1 MSERVPN
8 IACPL
13 CAASDAVARLD
24 VSDRRYFRCA
34 ECDLV
39 FVHPDDRP
47 GAQEE
52 AARYL
57 AHQNSRDDAGYV
69 RFLRRL
75 ADPVC
80 ARMPAGSRG
89 LDVGCGPV
97 PLLGELLTDAS
108 RPTVSYDPQFWP
120 ATDALGDR
128 YDFVT
133 CSEVVE
139 HAHDPARLFAQLV
152 GLLRPGG
159 MLAVMTSLLVDGTD
173 FKTWWYRRDITHVCF
188 YSEVTMRWIGRRW
201 SLDVELAAP
210 NVVLFVLPA
219 GGGRMRSSRVPIAA
233 RLSDS
238 KGAAI

>member
-1 MSERVPN
+1 MPVPV

-13 CAASDAVARLD
+13 CAASDAVVRVE

-47 GAQEE
+47 GAQDE

-80 ARMPAGSRG
+80 ARMPVGSRG
-89 LDVGCGPV
+89 LDVGCGPAPV
-97 PLLGELLTDAS
+97 LAELLGES
-108 RPTVSYDPQFWP
+108 GRPTVCYDPLFRP
-120 ATDALGDR
+120 AAEVFRDS

-139 HAHDPARLFAQLV
+139 HAHDPAALFAQLV
-152 GLLRPGG
+152 GALRPGG
-159 MLAVMTSLLVDGTD
+159 MLAVMTSLLNDRTD
-173 FKTWWYRRDITHVCF
+173 FETWWYRRDITHVCF
-188 YSEVTMRWIGRRW
+188 YSEITMRWIGRRW
-201 SLDVELAAP
+201 SWDVELAAP
-210 NVVLFVLPA
+210 NVVLFV
-219 GGGRMRSSRVPIAA
+219 
-233 RLSDS
+233 
-238 KGAAI
+238 

>member
-1 MSERVPN
+1 MPPPVPDVV
-8 IACPL
+8 CPL
-13 CAASDAVARLD
+13 CTAPISVGYLET
-24 VSDRRYFRCA
+24 SDRRYFRCA

-47 GAQEE
+47 GPEEE

-57 AHQNSRDDAGYV
+57 AHRNSGDDAGYV

-97 PLLGELLTDAS
+97 PVLAELLTDAG
-108 RPTVSYDPQFWP
+108 RPTVSHDPLFRP
-120 ATDALGDR
+120 AKEVFRDT

-139 HAHDPARLFAQLV
+139 HAHDVAALFAQLV
-152 GLLRPGG
+152 GVLRPGG
-159 MLAVMTSLLVDGTD
+159 TLGVMTSLLDDRTD
-173 FKTWWYRRDITHVCF
+173 FESWWYRRDLTHVCF
-188 YSEVTMRWIGRRW
+188 YSDVTMRWIGRRW
-201 SLDVELAAP
+201 SLDVEISAP
-210 NVVLFVLPA
+210 NVILFARDVATQPA
-219 GGGRMRSSRVPIAA
+219 VRFPASTWDG
-233 RLSDS
+233 L
-238 KGAAI
+238 